1 MSIVKYTSIVEY
13 TKEDLEEILERDF
26 LLNPAAFISGRTN
39 DNVVDSMVIC
49 FALDREWLE
58 LFAKWVENYEV
69 VKDGVMYIDHRINK
83 IQENPYYGSS
93 FIPFKEYEINRI
105 LEHYERVK
113 HWLEDKEAGG
123 YERGVLYPIMDY
135 CINY

>member
-1 MSIVKYTSIVEY
+1 MASGYN
-13 TKEDLEEILERDF
+13 KEELEHILENDF
-26 LLNPAAFISGRTN
+26 LLNPKAFSPGRTN
-39 DNVVDSMVIC
+39 DDMVDSMIIC
-49 FALDREWLE
+49 FALDRDWTE

-69 VKDGVMYIDHRINK
+69 VKDGVMYIDHRTDK
-83 IQENPYYGSS
+83 VHENPYYGSRW
-93 FIPFKEYEINRI
+93 IPFKNYEIERI

-113 HWLEDKEAGG
+113 RWLVDKEAGG